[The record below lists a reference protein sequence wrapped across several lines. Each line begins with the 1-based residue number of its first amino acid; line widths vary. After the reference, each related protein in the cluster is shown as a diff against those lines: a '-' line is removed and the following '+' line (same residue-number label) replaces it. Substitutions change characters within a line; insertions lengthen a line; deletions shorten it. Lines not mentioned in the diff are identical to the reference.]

1 MALARRAVDEVVYR
15 RNGATAQRRNGA
27 TAQQRDEPLVPG
39 ADPVGA

>member
-15 RNGATAQRRNGA
+15 RTGAPAHR
-27 TAQQRDEPLVPG
+27 RDERLAPA